1 MSKVLQ
7 RAMFNAP
14 KHEHKSTGI
23 ASGLEYRSGY
33 RVGGRVGYHGGG
45 PTGHDHP
52 HGGTNPLDVNP
63 RMQKGYLDLAGLATE
78 QIYGGIPQDADFGQ
92 FDIDRS
98 QYATDY
104 SKYEPT
110 RLGAVGQAAGETVGK
125 QFPVG
130 QSQWADFI
138 SNLSRTSSEYK
149 TKKDEL
155 ALMTDQDAKKI
166 AMADDEESRAVAI
179 ENYKHNL
186 ELELKKGQTQGNM
199 YMDFMKLGMDQYN
212 IDERTKVDMLKIH
225 SDALT
230 GALGGKPTE
239 KQKLIAEIKSGDLT
253 DSDIIQRV
261 IVYDLA
267 EYDSYEIGLN
277 FDDSFKTRE
286 KIKLSDKKTWNVK
299 KFGIPT
305 PSDGE
310 AYNIYIKEKTDAV
323 IRAKD
328 SAIADFKAIKH
339 TADSTG
345 NVMSAEEMGRDVM
358 AVLPQNMDPTN
369 NLGSAVNA
377 ITMYGYSP
385 KIGNTDLGEA
395 RVLAINIIQLSEA
408 LKLDVNNENRQL
420 PAGEGKTRPVLEDDL
435 QAAID
440 ELKAFE
446 GASTPLY
453 NALKKYLNESRD
465 QWKKLGEQGG
475 FAKGGR
481 VGYAHGGQVEQVGIS
496 FEEMRTAFT
505 PNQISDYDMKLL
517 ANDKT
522 MLGDFASIRDYSELE
537 DFNTKYATN
546 IELPIG

>member
-1 MSKVLQ
+1 MNKVLQ
-7 RAMFNAP
+7 RAMFSIP

-23 ASGLEYRSGY
+23 ASGLEYRTGY

-63 RMQKGYLDLAGLATE
+63 RMGKDYLNLAGLATE
-78 QIYGGIPQDADFGQ
+78 QIYGGIPQADFGQ

-166 AMADDEESRAVAI
+166 AMADDEEARAVAI

-453 NALKKYLNESRD
+453 NALKKYIDESRD

-481 VGYAHGGQVEQVGIS
+481 VGYANGGQVGIS

-517 ANDKT
+517 ANDRT

>member
-1 MSKVLQ
+1 MNKVLQ
-7 RAMFNAP
+7 RAMFSIP

-23 ASGLEYRSGY
+23 ASGLEYRTGY

-45 PTGHDHP
+45 PLGHDHP
-52 HGGTNPLDVNP
+52 HGGTNPLDINP
-63 RMQKGYLDLAGLATE
+63 RFGGDYLDLAGMATE
-78 QIYGGIPQDADFGQ
+78 QIYGGIPQADFGQ

-155 ALMTDQDAKKI
+155 ALMADQDAKKI
-166 AMADDEESRAVAI
+166 AMADDAEAQAAAI

-186 ELELKKGQTQGNM
+186 KLATDKGKTQGDLYTN
-199 YMDFMKLGMDQYN
+199 YLKLAMDQYK
-212 IDERTKVDMLKIH
+212 IDEKTKVDILKIQ
-225 SDALT
+225 SDAIT
-230 GALGGKPTE
+230 GGGPGKPTE
-239 KQKLIAEIKSGDLT
+239 KQQLIAEIKSGNLT
-253 DSDIIQRV
+253 DADIIHRL
-261 IVYDLA
+261 IVWDLA
-267 EYDSYEIGLN
+267 EYSSYEIGEN
-277 FDDSFKTRE
+277 FNEGFLKKEEFKHGE
-286 KIKLSDKKTWNVK
+286 DKWDVEEY
-299 KFGIPT
+299 GIPGPT
-305 PSDGE
+305 DGK
-310 AYNIYIKEKTDAV
+310 AYDAYMKEKTDAI

-328 SAIADFKAIKH
+328 SAIADFKVIKH
-339 TADSTG
+339 TSDSDGTI
-345 NVMSAEEMGRDVM
+345 MSAEEMGRDVM
-358 AVLPQNMDPTN
+358 AALPQNMDRTN

-385 KIGNTDLGEA
+385 QTGDTDLGEA

-408 LKLDVNNENRQL
+408 LKLDINHEDRQL
-420 PAGEGKTRPVLEDDL
+420 PVGEGKTRPVLEEDL

-440 ELKAFE
+440 ELKKLE
-446 GASTPLY
+446 GADTPLY
-453 NALKKYLNESRD
+453 DALKKYLDESRD
-465 QWKKLGEQGG
+465 YITKKKIKRLEEQEG

-481 VGYAHGGQVEQVGIS
+481 VGYANGGQVGIS

-517 ANDKT
+517 ANDRT

>member
-1 MSKVLQ
+1 
-7 RAMFNAP
+7 MFSTP
-14 KHEHKSTGI
+14 KHEHQSTGI
-23 ASGLEYRSGY
+23 ASGLEYRPGY
-33 RVGGRVGYHGGG
+33 KVGGRVGYHGGG

-63 RMQKGYLDLAGLATE
+63 RMGKDYLNLAGLATE

-155 ALMTDQDAKKI
+155 ALMADQDVKKI
-166 AMADDEESRAVAI
+166 AMAESEEEQAAAM
-179 ENYKHNL
+179 ENHKHKFKLAFQKGETQLDLYTNY
-186 ELELKKGQTQGNM
+186 LK
-199 YMDFMKLGMDQYN
+199 LAMDQHK
-212 IDERTKVDMLKIH
+212 IDKQTEIDMLKIQ
-225 SDALT
+225 SDVLT
-230 GALGGKPTE
+230 GGPGKPTE
-239 KQKLIAEIKSGDLT
+239 KQQLITDIKSGNLT

-277 FDDSFKTRE
+277 FDESFKTRQ
-286 KIKLSDKKTWNVK
+286 KLKLSGKETWNVK
-299 KFGIPT
+299 KYGIPT

-453 NALKKYLNESRD
+453 NALKKYIDESRD

-517 ANDKT
+517 ANDRT

>member
-1 MSKVLQ
+1 
-7 RAMFNAP
+7 MFNAP

-33 RVGGRVGYHGGG
+33 RVGGRVGFDAGG
-45 PTGHDHP
+45 HAHP

-63 RMQKGYLDLAGLATE
+63 RFGGDYLDLAGLATE
-78 QIYGGIPQDADFGQ
+78 QIYGGIPQADFGQ

-98 QYATDY
+98 QYVTDY
-104 SKYEPT
+104 SQYEPT
-110 RLGAVGQAAGETVGK
+110 ISGAVGQAAGETVGK

-155 ALMTDQDAKKI
+155 ALMADQDVKKI
-166 AMADDEESRAVAI
+166 AMAESEEDQAAKMA
-179 ENYKHNL
+179 NHKHSL
-186 ELELKKGQTQGNM
+186 ELALQKGETQLDLYTN
-199 YMDFMKLGMDQYN
+199 YTKLAMDQYK
-212 IDERTKVDMLKIH
+212 IDKKTEMDMLKIQ
-225 SDALT
+225 SDVLT
-230 GALGGKPTE
+230 GGPGKPTE
-239 KQKLIAEIKSGDLT
+239 KQQLITDIKSGNLT

-286 KIKLSDKKTWNVK
+286 KIKLSGKETWNVK
-299 KFGIPT
+299 KYGIPT
-305 PSDGE
+305 PNDGE
-310 AYNIYIKEKTDAV
+310 AYNIYIKEKTDAI

-420 PAGEGKTRPVLEDDL
+420 PTGEGKTRPVLEGDL

-440 ELKAFE
+440 KLKAFE

-453 NALKKYLNESRD
+453 NALKKYIDESRD

-481 VGYAHGGQVEQVGIS
+481 VGYAHGGQVEQVEQVGIS

-517 ANDKT
+517 ANDRT